1 MYKFKLCDKM
11 NWKKIFGIDAYK
23 VLIIM
28 ILLVFPYIVS
38 FGGHASTPDTEWE
51 INANEIHIGLPF
63 SFIDMEYENN
73 MEIGAYISRFSG
85 SYLNFVLD
93 IFIAYLIGAMLAIGY
108 YVIKKE

>member
-23 VLIIM
+23 VL
-28 ILLVFPYIVS
+28 S